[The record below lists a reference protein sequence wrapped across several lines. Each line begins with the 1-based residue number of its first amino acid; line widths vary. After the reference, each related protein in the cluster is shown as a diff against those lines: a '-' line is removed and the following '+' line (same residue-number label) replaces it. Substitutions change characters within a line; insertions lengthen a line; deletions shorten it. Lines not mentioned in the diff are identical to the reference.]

1 MPFFFQTLQSSLWS
15 NANFGSSEY
24 AAGARTRVA
33 GDSSVE
39 YAEKPVLKT
48 AYTLGKLNAYQWGM
62 HMSLAEWLVF
72 VWFLFTVIPP
82 MVYASLGAA
91 RILLASKRDNRQ
103 TAQNL
108 PIMDILVPIKGVL
121 PNQEKILESLLRQD
135 YPSYNVIFLVE
146 SEEDPAGPIVDTLSS
161 RFANAGK
168 VITGPAGLCGQKN
181 HNLVQ
186 GTKHLSPSADVIVFC
201 DSSNM
206 VDADWLTRFTE
217 PVRTGGFE
225 VVTTFRAFDPRPAT
239 IWGICQAIYA
249 AFLLLLI
256 ANKPKPWG
264 GATAITRSA
273 FQRLDV
279 TGEWSHNVIDDLA
292 LGNILDK
299 AGIPVFLDPKSLL
312 RSPLP
317 NQSLS
322 GLIDYLDR
330 QILFPKWTNPII
342 WFIIVVFQLSLTAAT
357 VGALIVVILFSL
369 GLISPVLG
377 WSSYCFFI
385 VIFAAAVLFWSMNPF
400 RIPIWSWLISY
411 LPFIFVTAFVLS
423 RSVFRD
429 HIDWHGKRYYLGKGG
444 VVLSVEEADSPNGL
458 DPANQ

>member
-1 MPFFFQTLQSSLWS
+1 MSF
-15 NANFGSSEY
+15 SE
-24 AAGARTRVA
+24 
-33 GDSSVE
+33 
-39 YAEKPVLKT
+39 
-48 AYTLGKLNAYQWGM
+48 WI
-62 HMSLAEWLVF
+62 VF
-72 VWFLFTVIPP
+72 LWFLFTIIPP
-82 MVYASLGAA
+82 VVYASLGAI
-91 RILLASKRDNRQ
+91 RIFLASKRDGWQ
-103 TAQNL
+103 TRADFPL
-108 PIMDILVPIKGVL
+108 MEILVPIKGVL

-135 YPSYNVIFLVE
+135 YPSYNVIFLIE
-146 SEEDPAGPIVDTLSS
+146 SEEDPAGSLVDSLSS
-161 RFANAGK
+161 RYPHVRK
-168 VITGPAGLCGQKN
+168 LITGTAGMCGQKN

-186 GTKHLSPSADVIVFC
+186 GIKHLSPSAEVVVFC

-206 VDADWLTRFTE
+206 VDADWLRRFTE
-217 PVRTGGFE
+217 PLRTGAFE

-273 FQRLDV
+273 LQRLDV
-279 TGEWSHNVIDDLA
+279 IGEWSRNVIDDLA

-299 AGIPVFLDPKSLL
+299 AGIPVFLDPLSLV

-317 NQSLS
+317 NQCLS
-322 GLIDYLDR
+322 GLIHYLDR

-342 WFIIVVFQLSLTAAT
+342 WSIILVFQLSVTAAA
-357 VGALIVVILFSL
+357 VGAFIVAILFPL
-369 GLISPVLG
+369 GLTSPILG

-385 VIFAAAVLFWSMNPF
+385 VLFAAAVLFWSMNPF
-400 RIPIWSWLISY
+400 RIPIWRWLISY

-429 HIDWHGKRYYLGKGG
+429 HIEWHGKRYYLGKGG
-444 VVLSVEEADSPNGL
+444 VVLCVEDANHSLGL
-458 DPANQ
+458 DPINQ